1 MISLDH
7 IGLVGRSIDAL
18 RRDWLDAG
26 FSVTEPETLM
36 ALDPATGRRVSLGQQ
51 SCHIVFE
58 RGYVEL
64 TAVDSVTPQHHLYP
78 WIRSDVSLGIL
89 AFGADDIEAVHR
101 RLLEGE
107 VPAGPLAHA
116 SRPIHYGARRGDAV
130 FTWFALAAASTP
142 ESLVCFA
149 RNERPELVYQP
160 EVQRHPNGARALE
173 GVIICSDEPDRTA
186 ARYAGYAGTAAQTI
200 APGLLACALQPGTV
214 WIGTASAL
222 QERFG
227 APVPFKAGAA
237 PLAVEGP
244 RSVGFVVAQPE
255 ERVYWVTG

>member
-7 IGLVGRSIDAL
+7 IGLVGPSMTAL
-18 RRDWLDAG
+18 RRDWLAAG
-26 FSVTEPETLM
+26 FAVTEPETLM

-64 TAVDSVTPQHHLYP
+64 TAVDAVTPQHHLHP
-78 WIRSDVSLGIL
+78 WIRSDVSLGII
-89 AFGADDIEAVHR
+89 AFGAADIEAVHR

-107 VPAGPLAHA
+107 VPAGPLARA

-130 FTWFALAAASTP
+130 FTWFALAAAATP

-149 RNERPELVYQP
+149 RNERPDLVYQP

-173 GVIICSDEPDRTA
+173 GVIVCTDEPERTA
-186 ARYAGYAGTAAQTI
+186 ARYASYADTAAQTI
-200 APGLLACALQPGTV
+200 APGLLRCPLQAGAVWVGTAPALQG
-214 WIGTASAL
+214 
-222 QERFG
+222 RFG
-227 APVPFKAGAA
+227 RPVASVAGDPAT
-237 PLAVEGP
+237 
-244 RSVGFVVAQPE
+244 SVGFVVSQPE
-255 ERVYWVTG
+255 ERVWWIAS